1 MARMLARTIQL
12 GPELSG
18 LEVRTYYHQLANGES
33 FFSSEVELSPGDRIV
48 VDGYS
53 PSQSE
58 RRLQELIPVSLI
70 CRKVEGRKDG
80 SKTPRS
86 ND

>member
-1 MARMLARTIQL
+1 MARILSRTIRL

-18 LEVRTYYHQLANGES
+18 LEVQTYYHQPADGES
-33 FFSSEVELSPGDRIV
+33 FFSSEVELSPGDWIV
-48 VDGYS
+48 VDGRS

-70 CRKVEGRKDG
+70 CRKVEGRENG

>member
-1 MARMLARTIQL
+1 MARILSRTIQL

-18 LEVRTYYHQLANGES
+18 LEVRTYYHQLAKGES

-48 VDGYS
+48 VDGLS
-53 PSQSE
+53 ASQSE

-70 CRKVEGRKDG
+70 CRKVEGSKND

>member
-1 MARMLARTIQL
+1 MARILSRTIQL

-18 LEVRTYYHQLANGES
+18 MEVRTYYHQLANGES
-33 FFSSEVELSPGDRIV
+33 FFSSEVELSPGDIIV
-48 VDGYS
+48 VDGLS
-53 PSQSE
+53 ASQSE

-70 CRKVEGRKDG
+70 CRKVEGSKND

>member
-1 MARMLARTIQL
+1 MARVLSRTIRL

-48 VDGYS
+48 VDGHS

-70 CRKVEGRKDG
+70 CRKVER
-80 SKTPRS
+80 SKNDSETPRS